1 MQRRHKWRIIMVNIA
16 CVLTL
21 CSCVET
27 KQLEKLGLITAQGY
41 DLEKE
46 NEIKG
51 TVVVHKFDPLAENL
65 TKVISVKSHTSKA
78 LRQEQN
84 LEIDQKLVTGQLRC
98 VIYSKELAKR
108 GLSQLVD
115 ALNRDPTIGN
125 MVYLTVADDDAFSI
139 VNIDESK
146 LKVNLGTYLYNLI
159 KQNVESEQ
167 LTSPTL
173 HEFNHNLQD
182 HGKDPVLPIL
192 KLKGDGVSIY
202 GIALFRDDRMVAELP
217 SDKLFYAKI
226 LNDKYK
232 SGTHELGFKRSLF
245 EKIIKTQGR
254 KNREVYDKLF
264 ISIDN
269 IRSQS
274 KIKLIDKEK
283 LRFRVDVTLDSRLLE
298 ATEPLDLTTTK
309 NIKFIEK
316 KVNKEM
322 EKQIKQLLEYFKKNQ
337 VDPVGIGNEYMANL
351 RKKPLSKQEWKELY
365 KDVKFEVRV
374 NNTIVKTGVID

>member
-1 MQRRHKWRIIMVNIA
+1 MQRRHKWKLIMVNIA

-65 TKVISVKSHTSKA
+65 TKVITVKSHTSKA

-125 MVYLTVADDDAFSI
+125 MVYLTVADDDALSI
-139 VNIDESK
+139 VNIDQSK

-192 KLKGDGVSIY
+192 KLKGEGVTIS
-202 GIALFRDDRMVAELP
+202 GIALFKGDRIVGELP
-217 SDKLFYAKI
+217 SNKLFYAKV
-226 LNDKYK
+226 LYDKYK
-232 SGTHELGFKRSLF
+232 SGTHELGFNRSHF
-245 EKIIKTQGR
+245 KQIIKNQGR
-254 KNREVYDKLF
+254 ENKEVYDRLF

-269 IRSQS
+269 IRSHA

-283 LRFRVDVTLDSRLLE
+283 LLFRVEVTLDSRLLE
-298 ATEPLDLTTTK
+298 ATEPLDLTSTK

-316 KVNKEM
+316 KINKEM
-322 EKQIKQLLEYFKKNQ
+322 ESQIKQLLEFFKKKQ
-337 VDPVGIGNEYMANL
+337 VDPIGIGNEYMANS
-351 RKKPLSKQEWKELY
+351 REKPLSKKEWRELY
-365 KDVKFEVRV
+365 KDAKFEVRV
-374 NNTIVKTGVID
+374 DNTIVKTGVID